1 MTSDKQLT
9 SDLQRV
15 PLEPLFE
22 PAGVVVAGAS
32 SHPGKFGFA
41 VLHNIITC
49 GYQGRIFA
57 TNRNGGT
64 LLGIDC
70 LTSVADVPAGQADL
84 VYVCV
89 PASAVADVLRDA
101 ASVGIRAAFIASSGF
116 GEGNDE
122 AGAAHGAELVVLAE
136 ELGMA
141 IAGPNGQGLVSTP
154 ASLCAQFVGP
164 FPPAGGVSI
173 VSQSGNLASGAMNYA
188 AASGVGV
195 ARAISAGNATCLGV
209 DDYIGWLADDPAT
222 TAIVAYIEGVA
233 DARRFYET
241 VKRAT
246 THKPV
251 VVVKGGTSDEGAR
264 AAASHT
270 GSLATNDRIFDGML
284 RQAGVWRSP
293 DIGAAFGAAAALA
306 VHEPMRGPNVA
317 FLTTAGGWGVLT
329 ADAMAD
335 SPVRLMDLPD
345 DLMDSLDQVM
355 PPRWSKGNPIDVAG
369 GETRDTIP
377 DALHLIAAHP
387 SVDGVLMLGMGI
399 QSNTAA
405 LMRRGQFSDFEDID
419 RICSFHERQ
428 DRRYAEAIVEASA
441 AAGTPIL
448 AATELALSNPENPG
462 PATLRQH
469 GHPCYTSPAEAVAAF
484 SALYARGKHLRLP

>member
-1 MTSDKQLT
+1 MTLPFSQT
-9 SDLQRV
+9 ADLR
-15 PLEPLFE
+15 PLFE

-49 GYQGRIFA
+49 GYQGRVFA
-57 TNRNGGT
+57 TNRNGGE
-64 LLGIDC
+64 LLGIEC
-70 LTSVADVPAGQADL
+70 LTSVAEVPAGQADL

-89 PASAVADVLRDA
+89 PAAAVAQVLREA

-116 GEGNDE
+116 GEGQDE
-122 AGAAHGAELVVLAE
+122 QGAAHGLELATLAS
-136 ELGMA
+136 ELGMV

-154 ASLCAQFVGP
+154 VSLCAQFVGP

-188 AASGVGV
+188 TASGVGV

-209 DDYIGWLADDPAT
+209 DDYIAWLADDPAT
-222 TAIVAYIEGVA
+222 TTIFAYLEGVA
-233 DARRFYET
+233 DARRFYDT
-241 VKRAT
+241 VKAASAR
-246 THKPV
+246 KPV
-251 VVVKGGTSDEGAR
+251 VVVKGGTSDDGAR

-284 RQAGVWRSP
+284 RQAGAWRSP

-306 VHEPMRGPNVA
+306 VHQPMQGPNVA

-329 ADAMAD
+329 ADAMAQ
-335 SPVRLMDLPD
+335 SPLQLMELPD
-345 DLMDSLDQVM
+345 DLMASLDEVL
-355 PPRWSKGNPIDVAG
+355 PPRWSQGNPIDVAG

-377 DALHLIAAHP
+377 NALHLLAAHP

-405 LMRRGQFSDFEDID
+405 LMRGGQFSQLEDID

-441 AAGTPIL
+441 TTGTPIL
-448 AATELALSNPENPG
+448 AATELALSNPGNPG
-462 PATLRQH
+462 PATLREH
-469 GHPCYTSPAEAVAAF
+469 GHPCYTSPTDAVAAF
-484 SALYARGKHLRLP
+484 AALYARGRHLRLS

>member
-1 MTSDKQLT
+1 MTNQA
-9 SDLQRV
+9 DLQ
-15 PLEPLFE
+15 PLFE

-49 GYQGRIFA
+49 GYQGRLFA
-57 TNRNGGT
+57 TNRNGGN

-70 LTSVADVPAGQADL
+70 LTSVAEVPAGQADL

-89 PASAVADVLRDA
+89 PAAAVAQVLRDA

-116 GEGNDE
+116 GEGHDAE
-122 AGAAHGAELVVLAE
+122 GATHAAELSMLAD
-136 ELGMA
+136 ELDMV

-154 ASLCAQFVGP
+154 VSLCAQFVGP

-188 AASGVGV
+188 TASGVGV

-209 DDYIGWLADDPAT
+209 DDYIGWLANDPAT

-241 VKRAT
+241 VKAAT
-246 THKPV
+246 ALKPV
-251 VVVKGGTSDEGAR
+251 VVVKGGTSDDGAR

-306 VHEPMRGPNVA
+306 VHQPMKGPNVA

-329 ADAMAD
+329 ADAMAG
-335 SPVRLMDLPD
+335 SPVQLMELPQ
-345 DLMDSLDQVM
+345 DLMASLDEIL

-377 DALHLIAAHP
+377 NALHLLAAHP
-387 SVDGVLMLGMGI
+387 AVDAVLMLGMGI

-405 LMRRGQFSDFEDID
+405 LMRRGQFADLEDID

-428 DRRYAEAIVEASA
+428 DRRYGEAIVEASEA
-441 AAGTPIL
+441 SKTPIL

-469 GHPCYTSPAEAVAAF
+469 GHPCYTSPADAVAAF
-484 SALYARGKHLRLP
+484 SALFQRGRYLDQLGS

>member
-173 VSQSGNLASGAMNYA
+173 VSQSGK
-188 AASGVGV
+188 
-195 ARAISAGNATCLGV
+195 LGV
-209 DDYIGWLADDPAT
+209 WCNELC
-222 TAIVAYIEGVA
+222 
-233 DARRFYET
+233 
-241 VKRAT
+241 
-246 THKPV
+246 
-251 VVVKGGTSDEGAR
+251 GG
-264 AAASHT
+264 
-270 GSLATNDRIFDGML
+270 
-284 RQAGVWRSP
+284 
-293 DIGAAFGAAAALA
+293 
-306 VHEPMRGPNVA
+306 
-317 FLTTAGGWGVLT
+317 
-329 ADAMAD
+329 
-335 SPVRLMDLPD
+335 
-345 DLMDSLDQVM
+345 
-355 PPRWSKGNPIDVAG
+355 
-369 GETRDTIP
+369 
-377 DALHLIAAHP
+377 
-387 SVDGVLMLGMGI
+387 
-399 QSNTAA
+399 
-405 LMRRGQFSDFEDID
+405 
-419 RICSFHERQ
+419 
-428 DRRYAEAIVEASA
+428 
-441 AAGTPIL
+441 
-448 AATELALSNPENPG
+448 
-462 PATLRQH
+462 
-469 GHPCYTSPAEAVAAF
+469 
-484 SALYARGKHLRLP
+484 

>member
-1 MTSDKQLT
+1 MTI
-9 SDLQRV
+9 DL
-15 PLEPLFE
+15 LPLFE
-22 PAGVVVAGAS
+22 PAGIVVAGAS

-49 GYQGRIFA
+49 GYSGRIFA
-57 TNRNGGT
+57 TNRNGGS

-70 LTSVADVPAGQADL
+70 LTSVSQVPVGQADM

-89 PASAVADVLRDA
+89 PAQAVAGVLREA
-101 ASVGIRAAFIASSGF
+101 ASVGIRSAFIASSGF
-116 GEGNDE
+116 GEGGDDQGQ
-122 AGAAHGAELVVLAE
+122 AHARGLAALAD
-136 ELGMA
+136 ELGMV

-154 ASLCAQFVGP
+154 ASFCAQFVGP

-209 DDYIGWLADDPAT
+209 DDYIEWLADDPAT

-241 VKRAT
+241 VRT
-246 THKPV
+246 TTLRKPV
-251 VVVKGGTSDEGAR
+251 VVVKGGTSDEGAK

-293 DIGAAFGAAAALA
+293 DIGAAFGAAAALS
-306 VHEPMRGPNVA
+306 VHQPMHGPNVA

-329 ADAMAD
+329 ADAMSRA
-335 SPVRLMDLPD
+335 SVQLMELPA
-345 DLMDSLDQVM
+345 DLMDALDEVM

-377 DALHLIAAHP
+377 DALHLIAAHE
-387 SVDGVLMLGMGI
+387 SVDAVLMLGMGI

-405 LMRRGQFSDFEDID
+405 LMRRGQFSGLEDID

-428 DRRYAEAIVEASA
+428 DRRYAEAIVEASQVT
-441 AAGTPIL
+441 GTPIL
-448 AATELALSNPENPG
+448 AASELALSNPENPG
-462 PATLRQH
+462 PATLREY
-469 GHPCYTSPAEAVAAF
+469 GHPCYTSPGDAVAAF
-484 SALYARGKHLRLP
+484 AALYERGRYLAANL

>member
-1 MTSDKQLT
+1 MRPASI
-9 SDLQRV
+9 DLAS
-15 PLEPLFE
+15 LFS
-22 PAGVVVAGAS
+22 PRGVVVAGAS
-32 SHPGKFGFA
+32 SHPGKFGYA
-41 VLHNIITC
+41 VLHNILTC
-49 GYQGRIFA
+49 GYGGNVFA
-57 TNRNGGT
+57 TNRSGGT

-70 LTSVADVPAGQADL
+70 LTSVADVPNGAADL

-89 PASAVADVLRDA
+89 PAPGVPEVLRQA
-101 ASVGIRAAFIASSGF
+101 AGVGIGAAFIASSGF
-116 GEGNDE
+116 GEGDDAE
-122 AGAAHGAELVVLAE
+122 GAALAGELVHLAD

-188 AASGVGV
+188 SASGVGV

-209 DDYIGWLADDPAT
+209 DDYIAWLADDDAT

-241 VKRAT
+241 VRAAT
-246 THKPV
+246 LKKPV
-251 VVVKGGTSDEGAR
+251 VVVKGGTSEQGAR

-284 RQAGVWRSP
+284 RQAGVWRAP
-293 DIGAAFGAAAALA
+293 DIGAAFGSAAALS
-306 VHEPMRGPNVA
+306 VHSPMGGPNVA

-329 ADAMAD
+329 ADAMD
-335 SPVRLMDLPD
+335 TSPVQLMDLPA
-345 DLMDSLDQVM
+345 DLMQALDEVM

-377 DALHLIAAHP
+377 DALHLLAAHEA
-387 SVDGVLMLGMGI
+387 VDAVLLLGMGI

-405 LMRRGQFSDFEDID
+405 LMRRGRFHDLEEID

-428 DRRYAEAIVEASA
+428 DRRYADAIVEASA
-441 AAGTPIL
+441 TTGTPIL
-448 AATELALSNPENPG
+448 AASELALSNPENPG
-462 PATLRQH
+462 PATLREH
-469 GHPCYTSPAEAVAAF
+469 GHPCYTSPADAVAAL
-484 SALYARGKHLRLP
+484 SALYARGRYLRTQ

>member
-1 MTSDKQLT
+1 MT
-9 SDLQRV
+9 DLS
-15 PLEPLFE
+15 PLFS

-57 TNRNGGT
+57 TNRNGGS

-70 LTSVADVPAGQADL
+70 LTSVSEVPAGQADL

-89 PASAVADVLRDA
+89 PAAAVAEVLREA

-116 GEGNDE
+116 GEGEGEPNE
-122 AGAAHGAELVVLAE
+122 AATELVALAD
-136 ELGMA
+136 ELDMA

-154 ASLCAQFVGP
+154 HSLCAQFVGP
-164 FPPAGGVSI
+164 YPPAGGISI
-173 VSQSGNLASGAMNYA
+173 VSQSGNLASGAMNFA
-188 AASGVGV
+188 TASGGGV

-209 DDYIGWLADDPAT
+209 DDYIAWLADDPET
-222 TAIVAYIEGVA
+222 QSIIAYIEGVA
-233 DARRFYET
+233 DERRFYET
-241 VKRAT
+241 VRNAT
-246 THKPV
+246 LHKPV

-284 RQAGVWRSP
+284 RQAGVWRAP
-293 DIGAAFGAAAALA
+293 DIGAAYGAAAALT
-306 VHEPMRGPNVA
+306 VHQPMQGPNVA

-329 ADAMAD
+329 ADALAD
-335 SPVRLMDLPD
+335 SPVDLMELPV
-345 DLMDSLDQVM
+345 DLMDALDEVM
-355 PPRWSKGNPIDVAG
+355 PPRWSRGNPIDVAG

-377 DALHLIAAHP
+377 TALHLLAEHP
-387 SVDGVLMLGMGI
+387 AVDGVLMLGMGI

-405 LMRRGQFSDFEDID
+405 LMRSGRFSGLEDID
-419 RICSFHERQ
+419 RICAFHERQ
-428 DRRYAEAIVEASA
+428 DTRYAEAIVEASA
-441 AAGTPIL
+441 ATGTPIL
-448 AATELALSNPENPG
+448 AASELALSNPENPG
-462 PATLRQH
+462 PATLRAN
-469 GHPCYTSPAEAVAAF
+469 GHPCYTSPQAAVAAF
-484 SALYARGKHLRLP
+484 SALFARGRYLERRNVQA

>member
-1 MTSDKQLT
+1 M
-9 SDLQRV
+9 SDLSR
-15 PLEPLFE
+15 LFE
-22 PAGVVVAGAS
+22 PRGIVVAGAS

-41 VLHNIITC
+41 VLHNILTC
-49 GYQGRIFA
+49 GYEGKVFA

-70 LTSVADVPAGQADL
+70 LPSVADVPDGEADL

-89 PASAVADVLRDA
+89 PGSAVASVLREA
-101 ASVGIRAAFIASSGF
+101 AGVGITAAFIASSGF
-116 GEGNDE
+116 GEGGDAE
-122 AGAAHGAELVVLAE
+122 GLALAAELADLSA

-173 VSQSGNLASGAMNYA
+173 VSQSGNLASGAMNFA
-188 AASGVGV
+188 TASGVGV
-195 ARAISAGNATCLGV
+195 ARAVSAGNASCLGV
-209 DDYIGWLADDPAT
+209 DDYIAWLADDAAT
-222 TAIVAYIEGVA
+222 TAIVAYIEGVT

-241 VKRAT
+241 LRSAT
-246 THKPV
+246 AKKPV
-251 VVVKGGTSDEGAR
+251 VVVKGGTSEDGAR

-284 RQAGVWRSP
+284 RQAGAWRSP

-306 VHEPMRGPNVA
+306 THQPMRGPNVA

-329 ADAMAD
+329 ADAMAS
-335 SPVRLMDLPD
+335 SPVSLMELPD
-345 DLMDSLDQVM
+345 DLMSQLDEVM
-355 PPRWSKGNPIDVAG
+355 PPRWSKANPIDVAG

-377 DALHLIAAHP
+377 NALHLLAAHE
-387 SVDGVLMLGMGI
+387 SVDAVLMLGMGI

-405 LMRRGQFSDFEDID
+405 LMRQGKFADLEDVD

-428 DRRYAEAIVEASA
+428 DRRYAEAIVEASTA
-441 AAGTPIL
+441 TGTPIL
-448 AATELALSNPENPG
+448 AATELAISNPENPG
-462 PATLRQH
+462 PATLRAH
-469 GHPCYTSPAEAVAAF
+469 RHPCYTSPAEAVAAF
-484 SALYARGKHLRLP
+484 AALLARGRYLDALESGA

>member
-1 MTSDKQLT
+1 MTSAP
-9 SDLQRV
+9 DLS
-15 PLEPLFE
+15 PLFE
-22 PAGVVVAGAS
+22 PAGIVVAGAS

-49 GYQGRIFA
+49 GYQGNIFA
-57 TNRNGGT
+57 TNRSGGT

-70 LTSVADVPAGQADL
+70 LSSVAEVPAGQADL

-89 PASAVADVLRDA
+89 PASGVAGVLREA

-116 GEGNDE
+116 GEGHDE
-122 AGAAHGAELVVLAE
+122 EGQVHAAELVTLAA
-136 ELGMA
+136 ELDMA

-154 ASLCAQFVGP
+154 ALLCAQFVGP
-164 FPPAGGVSI
+164 FPPRGGVSI

-195 ARAISAGNATCLGV
+195 ARTISAGNATCLGL
-209 DDYIGWLADDPAT
+209 DDYIAWLADDPET
-222 TAIVAYIEGVA
+222 TAIVAYIEGVD

-241 VKRAT
+241 VSQATKR
-246 THKPV
+246 KPV

-284 RQAGVWRSP
+284 RQAGVWRAS

-306 VHEPMRGPNVA
+306 IHEPMHGPNVA

-329 ADAMAD
+329 ADAM
-335 SPVRLMDLPD
+335 SSSSVQLMNLPP
-345 DLMDSLDQVM
+345 DLMSQLDDVM
-355 PPRWSKGNPIDVAG
+355 PPRWSRGNPIDVAG

-377 DALHLIAAHP
+377 SALHLLAAHP
-387 SVDGVLMLGMGI
+387 SVDAVLMLGMGI

-405 LMRRGQFSDFEDID
+405 LMRRGRFSELEDIE

-428 DRRYAEAIVEASA
+428 DQRYAQAIVDASA
-441 AAGTPIL
+441 QTGTPVI
-448 AATELALSNPENPG
+448 AASELALSNPENPG
-462 PATLRQH
+462 PATLH
-469 GHPCYTSPAEAVAAF
+469 ANGHPCYTSPSDAVAAF
-484 SALYARGKHLRLP
+484 AALYARGRYLRSV